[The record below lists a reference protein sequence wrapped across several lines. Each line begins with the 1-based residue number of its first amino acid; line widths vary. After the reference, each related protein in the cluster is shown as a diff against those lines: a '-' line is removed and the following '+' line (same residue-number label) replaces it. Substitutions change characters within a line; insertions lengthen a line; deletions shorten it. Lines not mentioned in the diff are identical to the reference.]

1 MQVIGAM
8 AQIAASQ
15 QAAKAYEASGEAE
28 AQALKDKAESAKS
41 AAKDRELTRLVQ
53 LRKVRAAQRAYWS
66 TSGVDSFTGSPT
78 VVAAR
83 SYEMFD
89 LDQGAD
95 LINTRQQI
103 RTYNNSATAALRIGR
118 LKGRSSILGGVMGAA
133 NTMAS

>member
-15 QAAKAYEASGEAE
+15 QAASAHRASGEAE
-28 AQALKDKAESAKS
+28 AQALRDKAESAES

-78 VVAAR
+78 IVAAR
-83 SYEMFD
+83 SYEMFE

-103 RTYNNSATAALRIGR
+103 RTYNNSADAAVRIGR
-118 LKGRSSILGGVMGAA
+118 IRARSSILGGVMGAA
-133 NTMAS
+133 NTMV